1 MNQTVTVT
9 SYIDK
14 NNIIFGK
21 EYFVEKDLENDILN
35 GIIIVVNET
44 KKEATKKYSIDYYH
58 LIAKIPN
65 FEFGDCLEQKSLF
78 KEVTESVG
86 DFSEQ
91 KVKFNLESL
100 IGRMFTDDYVKE
112 TSKLVLKPF
121 DLLYQK
127 KLLCEAFYQNC
138 INYAINIKKEDRW
151 ILNDSVIQALK
162 SESDVVKP
170 YEISGFYKKT
180 DFPACAPMEAVYSS
194 SEGTLGTLKAA
205 YSTSNE
211 EKEKI

>member
-21 EYFVEKDLENDILN
+21 EYFVEKDLEDDALN
-35 GIIIVVNET
+35 GIIVVVNET
-44 KKEATKKYSIDYYH
+44 KKEAAKKYSVDYYH

-65 FEFGDCLEQKSLF
+65 FEFGDFLEQKV
-78 KEVTESVG
+78 E
-86 DFSEQ
+86 
-91 KVKFNLESL
+91 FNTESL
-100 IGRMFTDDYVKE
+100 IDRVFTDDYVKE

-180 DFPACAPMEAVYSS
+180 DFTTCAPMEAVYSS